1 MASLVQKLVG
11 ISVFASLPFAEVL
24 AAEFVI
30 QGLSKPLEKNL
41 KYYLMPLAE
50 VPAGSLSVSQLNK
63 LVKSALNPYGYYHSR
78 LRVQRGENDLI
89 VLDVDAGEVM
99 LVAKSNI
106 AVSGEASNDEDFIE
120 LINQVQLKQGQ
131 PLLHSEY
138 DTLKRNLISLA
149 QQKGYLDG
157 RFIESSLEVIPS
169 LNQAN
174 VNLHYSSGS
183 RYQFGELFVPS
194 SGIEPAR
201 IEAMRTFEW
210 GDDFDS
216 LKLSQYQADL
226 SGTDWFRSVIVKA
239 DFEQISNG
247 QEVPIEVLAE
257 PNSRN
262 IVQVGGG
269 YSTDLGLRASLNWTK
284 PWYNARGHSFEAQ
297 AYASKPEQSLLLGYK
312 IPTQNVLTD
321 YYGIQ
326 FESKHV
332 DYRDTS
338 SFSNDLSFEKH
349 WQLDSDWQSTM
360 HVRYLQERYQQASEN
375 NDSQMLLPGVTFS
388 LLDRKN
394 DQLEIKH
401 RHVYS
406 LEYSDPNFFSDSR
419 LLRIEG
425 NSVLSWDISEKHKF
439 HFRSNVGI
447 NVADA
452 LSDIPSSL
460 RFFAGGDGN
469 LRGYGYESISPR
481 DENGDLMG
489 ARYMFTAGLEYQYQ
503 VYHQLWLGAFYD
515 VGDAFNDS
523 VDWKSGTG
531 LSLIWNSKYV
541 PVKVDFAYGLD
552 APQGDQFRVH
562 FSLGTQF

>member
-11 ISVFASLPFAEVL
+11 ISVFVFIPFGDVL
-24 AAEFVI
+24 AAEFTI
-30 QGLSKPLEKNL
+30 QGLSKQLERNL
-41 KYYLMPLAE
+41 EYHLMPLANTSANDI
-50 VPAGSLSVSQLNK
+50 PVSQLSK
-63 LVKSALNPYGYYHSR
+63 LVRSALNPYGYYHSK
-78 LRVQRGENDLI
+78 LSVQREPNDLI
-89 VLDVDAGEVM
+89 VLDVELGEVV

-106 AVSGEASNDEDFIE
+106 VVSGEASNDEDF
-120 LINQVQLKQGQ
+120 LGLVNQAQLKQGQ

-138 DTLKRNLISLA
+138 DTLKRNLTSLA
-149 QQKGYLDG
+149 QKKGYLDG

-169 LNQAN
+169 MNQAN
-174 VNLHYSSGS
+174 VNLHFSSGS
-183 RYQFGELFVPS
+183 RYQFGSLSVPT

-201 IEAMRTFEW
+201 IEIMRTFER
-210 GDDFDS
+210 GDDFDT
-216 LKLSQYQADL
+216 LKLNQYQANL
-226 SGTDWFRSVIVKA
+226 SETNWFRSVIVKA
-239 DFEQISNG
+239 DFDGISNNL
-247 QEVPIEVLAE
+247 EVPIEVIAE
-257 PNSRN
+257 PNARN

-284 PWYNARGHSFEAQ
+284 PWYNTRGHSFETQ
-297 AYASKPEQSLLLGYK
+297 AYASKAEQSLLLGYK

-447 NVADA
+447 NVADD

-481 DENGDLMG
+481 DENGDLTG

>member
-11 ISVFASLPFAEVL
+11 ISIFVFIPFGGVL
-24 AAEFVI
+24 AAEFTI
-30 QGLSKPLEKNL
+30 QGLSKPLERNL
-41 KYYLMPLAE
+41 EYYLMPLANTSANDI
-50 VPAGSLSVSQLNK
+50 PVSQLSK
-63 LVKSALNPYGYYHSR
+63 LVRLALNPYGYYHSE
-78 LRVQRGENDLI
+78 LNVQRGENDLI
-89 VLDVDAGEVM
+89 TLDVDAGDVM

-106 AVSGEASNDEDFIE
+106 VVSGEASNDEDFIE
-120 LINQVQLKQGQ
+120 LINQAQLKQGQ

-169 LNQAN
+169 LNQAH
-174 VNLHYSSGS
+174 VNLYFSSGP
-183 RYQFGELFVPS
+183 RYKFGELSVLT
-194 SGIEPAR
+194 SGIETAR
-201 IEAMRTFEW
+201 IEAMRTFER
-210 GDDFDS
+210 GDDFDT

-226 SGTDWFRSVIVKA
+226 SSTDWFRSVIVKA
-239 DFEQISNG
+239 DFEEISDG

-284 PWYNARGHSFEAQ
+284 PWYNKRGHSFEAQ

-349 WQLDSDWQSTM
+349 WQLDSDWQSTL
-360 HVRYLQERYQQASEN
+360 HVRYLQESYQQASEN
-375 NDSQMLLPGVTFS
+375 NDSQLLLPGVTFS

-394 DQLEIKH
+394 DQLEVKH

-406 LEYSDPNFFSDSR
+406 LEYSEPNFFSDSR

-447 NVADA
+447 NVADT

-481 DENGDLMG
+481 DENGDLTG

-503 VYHQLWLGAFYD
+503 VYRQLWLGAFYD

-541 PVKVDFAYGLD
+541 PVKVDFAYGFD

>member
-11 ISVFASLPFAEVL
+11 ISVLVFIPFGDVL
-24 AAEFVI
+24 AAEFTI
-30 QGLSKPLEKNL
+30 QGLSKPLERNL
-41 KYYLMPLAE
+41 EYHLMPLANTSANDI
-50 VPAGSLSVSQLNK
+50 PVSQLSK
-63 LVKSALNPYGYYHSR
+63 LVRSALNPYGYYHSK
-78 LRVQRGENDLI
+78 LSVQREPNDLI
-89 VLDVDAGEVM
+89 VLDVELGEVV

-106 AVSGEASNDEDFIE
+106 VVSGEASNDEDF
-120 LINQVQLKQGQ
+120 LGLVNQAQLKQGQ

-138 DTLKRNLISLA
+138 DTLKRNLTSLA
-149 QQKGYLDG
+149 QKKGYLDG

-169 LNQAN
+169 MNQAN
-174 VNLHYSSGS
+174 VNLHFSSGS
-183 RYQFGELFVPS
+183 RYQFGSLSVPT

-201 IEAMRTFEW
+201 IEIMRTFER
-210 GDDFDS
+210 GDDFDT
-216 LKLSQYQADL
+216 LKLNQYQANL
-226 SGTDWFRSVIVKA
+226 SETNWFRSVIVKA
-239 DFEQISNG
+239 DFDGISNNL
-247 QEVPIEVLAE
+247 EVPIEVIAE
-257 PNSRN
+257 PNARN

-284 PWYNARGHSFEAQ
+284 PWYNTRGHSFETQ
-297 AYASKPEQSLLLGYK
+297 AYASKAEQSLLLGYK

-447 NVADA
+447 NIADA

-481 DENGDLMG
+481 DENGDLTG

-531 LSLIWNSKYV
+531 LSLIWKSKYV

>member
-11 ISVFASLPFAEVL
+11 ISIFVFIPFGGVL
-24 AAEFVI
+24 AAEFTI
-30 QGLSKPLEKNL
+30 QGLSKPLERNL
-41 KYYLMPLAE
+41 EYYLMPLANTSANDI
-50 VPAGSLSVSQLNK
+50 PVSQLSK
-63 LVKSALNPYGYYHSR
+63 LVRLALNPYGYYHSE
-78 LRVQRGENDLI
+78 LNVQRGENDLI
-89 VLDVDAGEVM
+89 TLDVDAGEVM

-106 AVSGEASNDEDFIE
+106 VVSGEASNDEDFIE
-120 LINQVQLKQGQ
+120 LINQAQLKQGQ

-169 LNQAN
+169 LNQAH
-174 VNLHYSSGS
+174 VNLYFSSGP
-183 RYQFGELFVPS
+183 RYQFGELSVLT
-194 SGIEPAR
+194 SGIETAR
-201 IEAMRTFEW
+201 IEAMRTFER
-210 GDDFDS
+210 GDDFDT

-226 SGTDWFRSVIVKA
+226 SSTDWFRSVIVKA
-239 DFEQISNG
+239 DFEEISDG
-247 QEVPIEVLAE
+247 QKVPIEVLTE

-284 PWYNARGHSFEAQ
+284 PWYNKRGHSFEAQ

-481 DENGDLMG
+481 DENGDLTG

-503 VYHQLWLGAFYD
+503 VYRQLWLGAFYD

-541 PVKVDFAYGLD
+541 PVKVDFAYGFD

>member
-11 ISVFASLPFAEVL
+11 ISIFVFIPFGGVL
-24 AAEFVI
+24 AAEFTI
-30 QGLSKPLEKNL
+30 QGLSKPLERNL
-41 KYYLMPLAE
+41 EYYLMPLANTSANDI
-50 VPAGSLSVSQLNK
+50 PVSQLSK
-63 LVKSALNPYGYYHSR
+63 LVRLALNPYGYYHSE
-78 LRVQRGENDLI
+78 LNVQRGENDLI
-89 VLDVDAGEVM
+89 TLDVDAGDVM

-106 AVSGEASNDEDFIE
+106 VVSGEASNDEDFIE
-120 LINQVQLKQGQ
+120 LINQAQLKQGQ

-169 LNQAN
+169 LNQAH
-174 VNLHYSSGS
+174 VNLYFSSGP
-183 RYQFGELFVPS
+183 RYQFGELSVLT
-194 SGIEPAR
+194 SGIETAR
-201 IEAMRTFEW
+201 IEAMRTFER
-210 GDDFDS
+210 GDDFDT

-226 SGTDWFRSVIVKA
+226 SSTDWFRSVIVKA
-239 DFEQISNG
+239 DFEEISDG
-247 QEVPIEVLAE
+247 QKVPIEVLTE

-284 PWYNARGHSFEAQ
+284 PWYNKRGHSFEAQ

-481 DENGDLMG
+481 DENGDLTG

>member
-11 ISVFASLPFAEVL
+11 ISVFVFIPFGDVL
-24 AAEFVI
+24 AAEFTI
-30 QGLSKPLEKNL
+30 QGLSKPLERNL
-41 KYYLMPLAE
+41 EYHLMPLANTSANDI
-50 VPAGSLSVSQLNK
+50 PVSQLSK
-63 LVKSALNPYGYYHSR
+63 LVRSALNPYGYYHSK
-78 LRVQRGENDLI
+78 LSVQREPNDLI
-89 VLDVDAGEVM
+89 VLDVELGEVV

-106 AVSGEASNDEDFIE
+106 VVSGEASNDEDF
-120 LINQVQLKQGQ
+120 LGLVNQAQLKQGQ

-138 DTLKRNLISLA
+138 DTLKRNLTSLA

-169 LNQAN
+169 MNQAN
-174 VNLHYSSGS
+174 VNLHFSSGS
-183 RYQFGELFVPS
+183 RYQFGSLSVPT

-201 IEAMRTFEW
+201 IEIMRTFER
-210 GDDFDS
+210 GDDFDT
-216 LKLSQYQADL
+216 LKLNQYQANL
-226 SGTDWFRSVIVKA
+226 SETNWFRSVIVKA
-239 DFEQISNG
+239 DFDGISNNL
-247 QEVPIEVLAE
+247 EVPIEVIAE
-257 PNSRN
+257 PNARN

-284 PWYNARGHSFEAQ
+284 PWYNTRGHSFETQ
-297 AYASKPEQSLLLGYK
+297 AYASKAEQSLLLGYK

-481 DENGDLMG
+481 DENGDLTG

>member
-11 ISVFASLPFAEVL
+11 ISIFVFIPFGGVL
-24 AAEFVI
+24 AAEFTI
-30 QGLSKPLEKNL
+30 QGLSKPLERNL
-41 KYYLMPLAE
+41 EYYLMPLANTSANDI
-50 VPAGSLSVSQLNK
+50 PVSQLSK
-63 LVKSALNPYGYYHSR
+63 LVRLALNPYGYYHSE
-78 LRVQRGENDLI
+78 LNVQRGVNDLI
-89 VLDVDAGEVM
+89 TLDVDAGEVM

-106 AVSGEASNDEDFIE
+106 VVSGEASNDEDFIE
-120 LINQVQLKQGQ
+120 LINQAQLKQGQ

-169 LNQAN
+169 LNQAH
-174 VNLHYSSGS
+174 VNLYFSSGP
-183 RYQFGELFVPS
+183 RYQFGELSVLT
-194 SGIEPAR
+194 SGIETAR
-201 IEAMRTFEW
+201 IEAMRTFER
-210 GDDFDS
+210 GDDFDT

-226 SGTDWFRSVIVKA
+226 SSTDWFRSVIVKA
-239 DFEQISNG
+239 DFEEISDG
-247 QEVPIEVLAE
+247 QKVPIEVLTE

-338 SFSNDLSFEKH
+338 SFSNDLSLEKH

-360 HVRYLQERYQQASEN
+360 HVRYLQESYRQASEN
-375 NDSQMLLPGVTFS
+375 NESQLLLPGVTFS

-394 DQLEIKH
+394 DQLEVKH

-447 NVADA
+447 NVADT

-481 DENGDLMG
+481 DENGDLTG

-503 VYHQLWLGAFYD
+503 VYRQLWLGVFYD

-541 PVKVDFAYGLD
+541 PVKVDFAYGFD

>member
-11 ISVFASLPFAEVL
+11 ISIFVFIPFGGVL
-24 AAEFVI
+24 AAEFTI
-30 QGLSKPLEKNL
+30 QGLSKPLERNL
-41 KYYLMPLAE
+41 EYYLMPLANTSANDI
-50 VPAGSLSVSQLNK
+50 PVSQLSK
-63 LVKSALNPYGYYHSR
+63 LVRLALNPYGYYHSE
-78 LRVQRGENDLI
+78 LNVQRGENDLI
-89 VLDVDAGEVM
+89 TLDVDAGEVM

-106 AVSGEASNDEDFIE
+106 VVSGEASNDEDFIE
-120 LINQVQLKQGQ
+120 LINQAQLKQGQ

-157 RFIESSLEVIPS
+157 RFIELSLEVIPS
-169 LNQAN
+169 LNQAH
-174 VNLHYSSGS
+174 VNLYFSSGP
-183 RYQFGELFVPS
+183 RYQFGELSVLT
-194 SGIEPAR
+194 SGIETAR
-201 IEAMRTFEW
+201 IEAMRTFER
-210 GDDFDS
+210 GDDFDT

-226 SGTDWFRSVIVKA
+226 SSTDWFRSVIVKA
-239 DFEQISNG
+239 DFEEISDG
-247 QEVPIEVLAE
+247 QKVPIEVLTE

-284 PWYNARGHSFEAQ
+284 PWYNKRGHSFEAQ

-481 DENGDLMG
+481 DENGDLTG

>member
-11 ISVFASLPFAEVL
+11 ISIFVFIPFGGVL
-24 AAEFVI
+24 AAEFTI
-30 QGLSKPLEKNL
+30 QGLSKPLERNL
-41 KYYLMPLAE
+41 EYYLMPLADTS
-50 VPAGSLSVSQLNK
+50 VNDIPVSQLSK
-63 LVKSALNPYGYYHSR
+63 LVRLALNPYGYYHSE
-78 LRVQRGENDLI
+78 LNVQRGENDLI
-89 VLDVDAGEVM
+89 TLDVDAGEVM

-106 AVSGEASNDEDFIE
+106 VVSGEASNDEDFIE
-120 LINQVQLKQGQ
+120 LINQAQLKQGQ

-169 LNQAN
+169 LNQAH
-174 VNLHYSSGS
+174 VNLYFSSGP
-183 RYQFGELFVPS
+183 RYQFGELSVLT
-194 SGIEPAR
+194 SGIETAR
-201 IEAMRTFEW
+201 IEAMRTFER
-210 GDDFDS
+210 GDDFDT

-226 SGTDWFRSVIVKA
+226 SSTDWFRSVIVKA
-239 DFEQISNG
+239 DFEEISDG
-247 QEVPIEVLAE
+247 QKVPIEVLTE

-338 SFSNDLSFEKH
+338 SFSNDLSLEKH

-360 HVRYLQERYQQASEN
+360 HVRYLQESYRQASEN
-375 NDSQMLLPGVTFS
+375 NESQLLLPGVTFS

-394 DQLEIKH
+394 DQLEVKH

-447 NVADA
+447 NVADT

-481 DENGDLMG
+481 DENGDLTG

-503 VYHQLWLGAFYD
+503 VYRQLWLGAFYD

-541 PVKVDFAYGLD
+541 PVKVDFAYGFD

>member
-11 ISVFASLPFAEVL
+11 ISVFVFIPFGDVL
-24 AAEFVI
+24 AAEFTI
-30 QGLSKPLEKNL
+30 QGLSKPLERNL
-41 KYYLMPLAE
+41 EYHLMPLANTSANDI
-50 VPAGSLSVSQLNK
+50 PVSQLSK
-63 LVKSALNPYGYYHSR
+63 LVRSALNPYGYYHSK
-78 LRVQRGENDLI
+78 LSVQREPNDLI
-89 VLDVDAGEVM
+89 VLDVELGEVV

-106 AVSGEASNDEDFIE
+106 VVSGEASNDEDF
-120 LINQVQLKQGQ
+120 LGLVNQAQLKQGQ

-138 DTLKRNLISLA
+138 DTLKRNLTSLA
-149 QQKGYLDG
+149 QKKGYLDG

-169 LNQAN
+169 MNQAN
-174 VNLHYSSGS
+174 VNLHFSSGS
-183 RYQFGELFVPS
+183 RYQFGSLSVPT

-201 IEAMRTFEW
+201 IEIMRTFER
-210 GDDFDS
+210 GDDFDT
-216 LKLSQYQADL
+216 LKLNQYQANL
-226 SGTDWFRSVIVKA
+226 SETNWFRSVIVKA
-239 DFEQISNG
+239 DFDGISNNL
-247 QEVPIEVLAE
+247 EVPIEVIAE
-257 PNSRN
+257 PNARN

-284 PWYNARGHSFEAQ
+284 PWYNTRGHSFETQ
-297 AYASKPEQSLLLGYK
+297 AYASKAEQSLLLGYK

-481 DENGDLMG
+481 DENGDLTG

-523 VDWKSGTG
+523 VDWKNGTG

>member
-312 IPTQNVLTD
+312 IPTQNALTD

-360 HVRYLQERYQQASEN
+360 HVRYLQESYRQASEN
-375 NDSQMLLPGVTFS
+375 NESQLLLPGVTFS

-394 DQLEIKH
+394 DQLEVKH

>member
-11 ISVFASLPFAEVL
+11 ISVFVFIPFGDVL
-24 AAEFVI
+24 AAEFTI
-30 QGLSKPLEKNL
+30 QGLSKPLERNL
-41 KYYLMPLAE
+41 EYHLMPLANTSANDI
-50 VPAGSLSVSQLNK
+50 PVSQLSK
-63 LVKSALNPYGYYHSR
+63 LVRSALNPYGYYHSK
-78 LRVQRGENDLI
+78 LSVQREPNDLI
-89 VLDVDAGEVM
+89 VLDVELGEVV

-106 AVSGEASNDEDFIE
+106 VVSGEASNDEDF
-120 LINQVQLKQGQ
+120 LGLVNQAQLKQGQ

-138 DTLKRNLISLA
+138 DTLKRNLTSLA
-149 QQKGYLDG
+149 QKKGYLDG

-169 LNQAN
+169 MNQAN
-174 VNLHYSSGS
+174 VNLHFSSGS
-183 RYQFGELFVPS
+183 RYQFGSLSVPT

-201 IEAMRTFEW
+201 IEIMRTFER
-210 GDDFDS
+210 GDDFDT
-216 LKLSQYQADL
+216 LKLNQYQANL
-226 SGTDWFRSVIVKA
+226 SETNWFRSVIVKA
-239 DFEQISNG
+239 DFDGISNNL
-247 QEVPIEVLAE
+247 EVPIEVIAE
-257 PNSRN
+257 PNARN

-284 PWYNARGHSFEAQ
+284 PWYNTRGHSFETQ
-297 AYASKPEQSLLLGYK
+297 AYASKAEQSLLLGYK

-481 DENGDLMG
+481 DENGDLTG

>member
-11 ISVFASLPFAEVL
+11 ISVFVFIPFGDVL
-24 AAEFVI
+24 AAEFTI
-30 QGLSKPLEKNL
+30 QGLSKPLERNL
-41 KYYLMPLAE
+41 EYHLMPLANTSANDI
-50 VPAGSLSVSQLNK
+50 PVSQLSK
-63 LVKSALNPYGYYHSR
+63 LVRSALNPYGYYHSE
-78 LRVQRGENDLI
+78 LNVQRGENDLI
-89 VLDVDAGEVM
+89 TLDVDAGEVM

-106 AVSGEASNDEDFIE
+106 VVSGEASNDEDFIE
-120 LINQVQLKQGQ
+120 LINQAQLKQGQ

-169 LNQAN
+169 LNQAH
-174 VNLHYSSGS
+174 VNLYFSSGP
-183 RYQFGELFVPS
+183 RYQFGELSVLT
-194 SGIEPAR
+194 SGIETAR
-201 IEAMRTFEW
+201 IEAMRTFER
-210 GDDFDS
+210 GDDFDT

-226 SGTDWFRSVIVKA
+226 SSTDWFRSVIVKA
-239 DFEQISNG
+239 DFEEISDG
-247 QEVPIEVLAE
+247 QKVPIEVLTE

-284 PWYNARGHSFEAQ
+284 PWYNKRGHSFEAQ

-481 DENGDLMG
+481 DENGDLTG